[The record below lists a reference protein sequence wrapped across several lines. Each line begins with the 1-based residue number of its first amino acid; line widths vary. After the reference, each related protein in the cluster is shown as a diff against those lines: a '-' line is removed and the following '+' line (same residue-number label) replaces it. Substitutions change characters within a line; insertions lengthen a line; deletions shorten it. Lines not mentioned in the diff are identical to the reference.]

1 MVDINGLKKRI
12 ELIDVRMKTA
22 HSARERESDAL
33 RHLWDQIHGRFD
45 EQKKEIIQLRSRITE
60 LEDVRDD
67 LLQLVQDLLGAVEN
81 GLESMNDETVP
92 HIREMAD
99 TFLNG
104 NGPEKTSQPAGE
116 PLSHPDIEPSL
127 DANDAQDELLAAI
140 ERSLNDADEF
150 SDLAVSEVEETEEEI
165 ELETALDA
173 ACEGTLE
180 LTDPPSDTVTA
191 IASAPEVPLRPV
203 SPGIRSLVERLEGI
217 TIQSAAPQDEAD
229 DQPEE
234 DDLSRDLREIEL
246 LRGELMGLR
255 ERIAGER

>member
-92 HIREMAD
+92 HICRTLTSTRAWMP
-99 TFLNG
+99 TTHRTSCSLRSNG
-104 NGPEKTSQPAGE
+104 
-116 PLSHPDIEPSL
+116 
-127 DANDAQDELLAAI
+127 
-140 ERSLNDADEF
+140 R
-150 SDLAVSEVEETEEEI
+150 
-165 ELETALDA
+165 
-173 ACEGTLE
+173 
-180 LTDPPSDTVTA
+180 
-191 IASAPEVPLRPV
+191 
-203 SPGIRSLVERLEGI
+203 
-217 TIQSAAPQDEAD
+217 
-229 DQPEE
+229 
-234 DDLSRDLREIEL
+234 
-246 LRGELMGLR
+246 
-255 ERIAGER
+255 

>member
-1 MVDINGLKKRI
+1 MVDIKGLKKRI
-12 ELIDVRMKTA
+12 ELIDVRLKTA
-22 HSARERESDAL
+22 HSTRERESDAL

-45 EQKKEIIQLRSRITE
+45 EQKKEISQLRSRVAE

-92 HIREMAD
+92 HIRQMAD
-99 TFLNG
+99 TLLNG
-104 NGPEKTSQPAGE
+104 NDAEKPTPPAAE
-116 PLSHPDIEPSL
+116 PKSVSSIEPSL
-127 DANDAQDELLAAI
+127 DENNAHDELLAAI
-140 ERSLNDADEF
+140 ERSLNDADGF
-150 SDLAVSEVEETEEEI
+150 SERTDAEEI
-165 ELETALDA
+165 GLATALDDSD
-173 ACEGTLE
+173 EITLE
-180 LTDPPSDTVTA
+180 LTGADTETA
-191 IASAPEVPLRPV
+191 IASAPEASLRPV

-217 TIQSAAPQDEAD
+217 TIQSTDYQNESD
-229 DQPEE
+229 DIPEE

>member
-1 MVDINGLKKRI
+1 M
-12 ELIDVRMKTA
+12 
-22 HSARERESDAL
+22 
-33 RHLWDQIHGRFD
+33 
-45 EQKKEIIQLRSRITE
+45 
-60 LEDVRDD
+60 
-67 LLQLVQDLLGAVEN
+67 
-81 GLESMNDETVP
+81 
-92 HIREMAD
+92 
-99 TFLNG
+99 
-104 NGPEKTSQPAGE
+104 
-116 PLSHPDIEPSL
+116 
-127 DANDAQDELLAAI
+127 LAAI